1 MAKAR
6 TPRTSPSVTPINR
19 KPSEVKELRKSSSG
33 NGNLEEEIRR
43 RAYELFQER
52 GGQHGRDNEDWLR
65 AETEIRARYANRT
78 A

>member
-6 TPRTSPSVTPINR
+6 TPRNNTSVTPINR
-19 KPSEVKELRKSSSG
+19 RPPETKEMRKASNL
-33 NGNLEEEIRR
+33 NGELEQEIRF

-52 GGQHGRDNEDWLR
+52 GGQHGHDYEDWMR
-65 AETEIRARYANRT
+65 AEAEVRARYANRT